1 MFLPQDPLESG
12 LYPDGSLEQYAGS
25 IVFPAKPRT
34 NPAEFGKIA
43 RNRRH
48 PVSIPTLLRRAGG
61 RLPPDFINPA
71 AQ

>member
-12 LYPDGSLEQYAGS
+12 LYPDGSVEQYAGS

-43 RNRRH
+43 
-48 PVSIPTLLRRAGG
+48 G
-61 RLPPDFINPA
+61 NPA
-71 AQ
+71 APCSNTDAVAT

>member
-34 NPAEFGKIA
+34 NPAESA
-43 RNRRH
+43 RS
-48 PVSIPTLLRRAGG
+48 PETGG
-61 RLPPDFINPA
+61 TRY
-71 AQ
+71 QY